1 MEAHE
6 SRCAAMRTA
15 LCLPLSSVPLLLS
28 GPFLPASLAPLFHPC
43 LNLLKRR
50 CGLTVV
56 VSHHAA
62 TVLCVTSAQYT
73 SDRSVQGHYESQHL
87 GGAGEAWPSRDLPM
101 LSCFILVHSEFVCTC
116 ICASKGGFT
125 GLQPP
130 ASQA

>member
-1 MEAHE
+1 
-6 SRCAAMRTA
+6 MRTA
-15 LCLPLSSVPLLLS
+15 LCLPLSSLPPLLS
-28 GPFLPASLAPLFHPC
+28 GPFLPGSPAPLLHPC

-87 GGAGEAWPSRDLPM
+87 GGADEAPAIPGPANTVMFYTCPLGVHM
-101 LSCFILVHSEFVCTC
+101 HLSVH
-116 ICASKGGFT
+116 GGVHGVT
-125 GLQPP
+125 
-130 ASQA
+130 ATS